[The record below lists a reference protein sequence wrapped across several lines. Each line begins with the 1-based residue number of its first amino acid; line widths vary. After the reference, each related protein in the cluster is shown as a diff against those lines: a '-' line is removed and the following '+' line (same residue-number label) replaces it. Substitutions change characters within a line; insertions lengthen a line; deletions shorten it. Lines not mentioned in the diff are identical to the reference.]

1 MRTLENKKPITHS
14 SSPFFS
20 PKIQKKLKTGTA
32 GDQFEVEAD
41 RVADQVVN
49 QNSSRGG
56 LLQSKENVQQK
67 PISETISSVQSR
79 GIKKEEPVQKKS
91 DKKEEEKPVQ
101 KKEKEEEKPVQKKS
115 DKKEEEK
122 PVQKKGKEE
131 EKPVQKKSDKKEEE
145 KPVQKKGKEE
155 EKPVQKKCADCE
167 KEEKVQ
173 SKEQKEEEKPVQK
186 KEQNPDAEIDNNELE
201 GKLDHSK
208 GGGTGLDK
216 KTKREMESGFGNDF
230 SDVKIHTDANAVQM
244 SQELGAQA
252 FTNGND
258 VYFNKGK
265 YNPDSQEG
273 KHLLAHELTHT
284 VQQTGA
290 KQKSGMVQKSS
301 IENHPEDLR
310 AERPENPQ
318 FKGNNPLEKTND
330 DEMLISKGQKGQYVA
345 ELQQGL
351 LATGQSLPKY
361 GADGD
366 FGNETRNAVIDF
378 QNKNQLDVDGIVG
391 PQTIGALDN
400 KLVEQKGGK
409 KGGCEDTVTFQK
421 GPFLSEESAGF
432 FSTAQ
437 CPKVTI
443 TIDATAQ
450 IVNFHNCAT
459 LEISIDHVSRTK
471 RTIQINNA
479 GKGHLT
485 ETFKLKHHDDIH
497 KLFFTMPSDCKGMG
511 DTFTVTGSIHRHS

>member
-1 MRTLENKKPITHS
+1 MRTLENKKPIPQS
-14 SSPFFS
+14 SSSAFFG
-20 PKIQKKLKTGTA
+20 PKIQKKLKTGTV

-41 RVADQVVN
+41 RVADKVVN
-49 QNSSRGG
+49 NNSSGG
-56 LLQSKENVQQK
+56 SLLQSKENIQQK
-67 PISETISSVQSR
+67 PIAETISSVQ
-79 GIKKEEPVQKKS
+79 KKS
-91 DKKEEEKPVQ
+91 DK
-101 KKEKEEEKPVQKKS
+101 KEEEKPVQKKS

-122 PVQKKGKEE
+122 PVQKKSNKKEE

-145 KPVQKKGKEE
+145 KPVQKKSDKKEE

-173 SKEQKEEEKPVQK
+173 SKEQKEEDKAVQK
-186 KEQNPDAEIDNNELE
+186 KEQNPDAEIENNELE

-208 GGGTGLDK
+208 GGGNGLDK
-216 KTKREMESGFGNDF
+216 KTKKEMESGFGADF
-230 SDVKIHTDANAVQM
+230 SNVKIHTDTNAVQM

-265 YNPDSQEG
+265 YNPDSREG

-284 VQQTGA
+284 IQQTGA
-290 KQKSGMVQKSS
+290 KQKSATVQKSS

-310 AERPENPQ
+310 AEKPENPQ

-330 DEMLISKGQKGQYVA
+330 DEMLISKGQKGQYITA
-345 ELQQGL
+345 LQEGL
-351 LATGQSLPKY
+351 LETGQSLPKY

-378 QNKNQLDVDGIVG
+378 QSKNQLDVDGIVG

-409 KGGCEDTVTFQK
+409 KGGCEDTVNFQK